1 MKVFRGCCF
10 FWIFCLAVGPCRPQ
24 DAAAIPNEGIRVDVN
39 VVTLQFTVKAL
50 DGAPM
55 NHLRKEQFK
64 VFENGIAQEVAFFE
78 EPRNQQGELRRLRLA
93 FLLDIS
99 GSTFATRAE
108 EILAAQTF
116 FENIHRF
123 TEVGVFGF
131 TDKLIP
137 LQDFTSNRNSA
148 LRAFSSAQRHL
159 GKTAIYDC
167 LDDLLSQINRRRDKK
182 VESVVI
188 VISDGMDENYS
199 KAAKSIARARSNK
212 VVLHTIL
219 VPSAAQL
226 YISPESAKMR
236 ANNSS
241 SWPARNKEEEKKRAF
256 AQLSLQ
262 TNGKHFGG
270 FQAILDFDQ
279 VMAQISDDLFG
290 NLYLIGY
297 HTDDPYKD
305 KLQRNIRVEINRT
318 DAKVTTPFKNLPERR
333 SAKKAFLAALFNNE
347 EIGPLPR
354 SFSSTFHE
362 VGAEL
367 DLLTARKEGGEV
379 GAPFRIKINSL
390 GLKTSTKGN
399 VRTQFGVIG
408 LLVDK
413 RGREVVRLREIF
425 RVSLDAKA
433 IRNGRG
439 IVYTNKL
446 FAPPGSYTLK
456 LALVEIPTWKMT
468 VFDRAVKISAP

>member
-1 MKVFRGCCF
+1 MKVFRGVCF
-10 FWIFCLAVGPCRPQ
+10 FGIFCLAIGSSRSQ
-24 DAAAIPNEGIRVDVN
+24 DATAIPNEGIRVDVN
-39 VVTLQFTVKAL
+39 VVTLQFTVRTL
-50 DGAPM
+50 NGASI

-64 VFENGIAQEVAFFE
+64 VFENGISQEVAFFE
-78 EPRNQQGELRRLRLA
+78 KPRNQHGERRRLRLA

-108 EILAAQTF
+108 EILAARTF

-137 LQDFTSNRNSA
+137 LQGFTSNRNSA

-167 LDDLLSQINRRRDKK
+167 LDDLLSQINRRRDKQ
-182 VESVVI
+182 VESVII
-188 VISDGMDENYS
+188 VISDGMDDAYS
-199 KAAKSIARARSNK
+199 KAARSITRARLNK

-236 ANNSS
+236 ANSP
-241 SWPARNKEEEKKRAF
+241 PAGPTGSKEEEKKRAF

-262 TNGKHFGG
+262 TNGKHFSG

-279 VMAQISDDLFG
+279 VMAQINDDLFG
-290 NLYLIGY
+290 NLYSIGY

-305 KLQRNIRVEINRT
+305 KLQRNIRVEIDRT
-318 DAKVTTPFKNLPERR
+318 DAKVATPFKNLPERR
-333 SAKKAFLAALFNNE
+333 SAKKTFLAALFDNKE
-347 EIGPLPR
+347 VGPLPR
-354 SFSSTFHE
+354 SLSGTFHE
-362 VGAEL
+362 VPAEL

-379 GAPFRIKINSL
+379 GAPFRIKINPL
-390 GLKTSTKGN
+390 GLRASAKGN
-399 VRTQFGVIG
+399 IRTQFGVIG
-408 LLVDK
+408 LLINK

-439 IVYTNKL
+439 IIYTNKL
-446 FAPPGSYTLK
+446 FAPPGGYTLK

-468 VFDRAVKISAP
+468 AFDRAVKISPP